1 MQQLIWFDSGVNS
14 CQGQSQ
20 ACLNTWLS
28 QEEKHLYSIRCTLFL
43 GKIWLRQN
51 KQSVI
56 EKYTKEEKRQQEKK
70 KVSESFKR
78 DKSRENKLKG
88 KFEYCKKNQRNYKPK
103 NPTQYFQFQLSA
115 LDLTLTSIEADV
127 RISVWS
133 LLHLICIYLLRCLLR
148 ILLMTQ
154 FIGNYTWHVIRR
166 AFLIRVGKFMPVA
179 GINRF

>member
-1 MQQLIWFDSGVNS
+1 MQQLVWFDSGVNS

-20 ACLNTWLS
+20 ACLHTWLP
-28 QEEKHLYSIRCTLFL
+28 QEEKHLYSIRRTLFL
-43 GKIWLRQN
+43 GKIWLEQN

-103 NPTQYFQFQLSA
+103 NPTQYFQFQLYRKFM
-115 LDLTLTSIEADV
+115 LVKKLLKC
-127 RISVWS
+127 
-133 LLHLICIYLLRCLLR
+133 LHL
-148 ILLMTQ
+148 Q
-154 FIGNYTWHVIRR
+154 
-166 AFLIRVGKFMPVA
+166 LIVNCQLKPFQLVKVA
-179 GINRF
+179 SVA